1 MSIKPDNVVISIL
14 NSLYPDIQFIA
25 DNGDGVHLKTVFGL
39 VGEVSNKTIGTM
51 RKAIRSSDGKYF
63 HAQPKEY
70 LLNIG
75 VQGTRKSNAYDIAE
89 EIQFL
94 LNTGRYKAL
103 FKQKGFSIR
112 VDHKDIDSIPIQMD
126 TSWFVRY
133 QFSIYLTTD
142 VIMMIDNI
150 SIDGVNVK
158 GTIEDLEGET
168 VYQYLDEV
176 RLPQGTFPLL
186 DGSWKLNGLKILNGN
201 RQ

>member
-14 NSLYPDIQFIA
+14 NSLYPDVQFIA

-51 RKAIRSSDGKYF
+51 RKAIRSSNGKYF

-75 VQGTRKSNAYDIAE
+75 VQGSRKSNAYDIAE

-103 FKQKGFSIR
+103 FKEQGFTIR

-133 QFSIYLTTD
+133 QFPIYLTTD
-142 VIMMIDNI
+142 LIMLIDNI
-150 SIDGVNVK
+150 SIESVDVTGR
-158 GTIEDLEGET
+158 IEDLEGNLISE
-168 VYQYLDEV
+168 YEDE
-176 RLPQGTFPLL
+176 
-186 DGSWKLNGLKILNGN
+186 I

>member
-51 RKAIRSSDGKYF
+51 RKAIRSSNGKYF

-70 LLNIG
+70 LLNIS
-75 VQGTRKSNAYDIAE
+75 VQGSRKSKAYDIAE

-103 FKQKGFSIR
+103 FKEQGFTIR

-133 QFSIYLTTD
+133 QFPIYLTTD
-142 VIMMIDNI
+142 LIMMIDNV
-150 SIDGVNVK
+150 SIDGVY
-158 GTIEDLEGET
+158 IEGIILNREEVIVVNIEPALFLNGEWI
-168 VYQYLDEV
+168 
-176 RLPQGTFPLL
+176 L
-186 DGSWKLNGLKILNGN
+186 DGSQELDGVLN
-201 RQ
+201 

>member
-39 VGEVSNKTIGTM
+39 VGEVSNKTIGTL
-51 RKAIRSSDGKYF
+51 RKAIRSSNGKYF

-70 LLNIG
+70 LLNIS
-75 VQGTRKSNAYDIAE
+75 VQGSRKSNAYDIAE

-94 LNTGRYKAL
+94 LNTGRYKSL

-112 VDHKDIDSIPIQMD
+112 VDHKDIDSIPVQMD

-133 QFSIYLTTD
+133 QFPIYLTTD

-150 SIDGVNVK
+150 SIDGVDVK
-158 GTIEDLEGET
+158 GTIEDLEGNLISE
-168 VYQYLDEV
+168 YEDE
-176 RLPQGTFPLL
+176 
-186 DGSWKLNGLKILNGN
+186 I

>member
-25 DNGDGVHLKTVFGL
+25 DNGEGVHLKTVFGL

-51 RKAIRSSDGKYF
+51 RKAIRSSNGKYF

-70 LLNIG
+70 LLNIS
-75 VQGTRKSNAYDIAE
+75 VQGSRKSNAYDIAE

-103 FKQKGFSIR
+103 FKEQGFTIR

-133 QFSIYLTTD
+133 QFPIYLTTD
-142 VIMMIDNI
+142 LIMMIDTI
-150 SIDGVNVK
+150 SIDGVDVI
-158 GTIEDLEGET
+158 GRIEDLEGNLISE
-168 VYQYLDEV
+168 YEDE
-176 RLPQGTFPLL
+176 
-186 DGSWKLNGLKILNGN
+186 I

>member
-51 RKAIRSSDGKYF
+51 RKAIRSSNGKYF

-75 VQGTRKSNAYDIAE
+75 VQGGRKSNAYDIAE

-94 LNTGRYKAL
+94 LNTGRYKSL
-103 FKQKGFSIR
+103 FKEQGFTIR

-133 QFSIYLTTD
+133 QFPIYLTTD
-142 VIMMIDNI
+142 LIMLVDNI
-150 SIDGVNVK
+150 SIEGVDVT
-158 GTIEDLEGET
+158 GRIEDLEGNLISE
-168 VYQYLDEV
+168 YEDE
-176 RLPQGTFPLL
+176 
-186 DGSWKLNGLKILNGN
+186 I

>member
-51 RKAIRSSDGKYF
+51 RKAIRSSSGKYF

-70 LLNIG
+70 LLNIS
-75 VQGTRKSNAYDIAE
+75 VQGSRKSNAYDIAE

-103 FKQKGFSIR
+103 FKEQGFTIR

-133 QFSIYLTTD
+133 QFPIYLTTD
-142 VIMMIDNI
+142 LIMMIDNI
-150 SIDGVNVK
+150 SIDGADVA
-158 GTIEDLEGET
+158 GRIEDLEGNLISE
-168 VYQYLDEV
+168 YEDE
-176 RLPQGTFPLL
+176 
-186 DGSWKLNGLKILNGN
+186 I

>member
-51 RKAIRSSDGKYF
+51 RKAIRSSNGKYF
-63 HAQPKEY
+63 HAQPKEC
-70 LLNIG
+70 LLNIS
-75 VQGTRKSNAYDIAE
+75 VQGSRKSNAYDIAE

-103 FKQKGFSIR
+103 FKEQGFTIR

-133 QFSIYLTTD
+133 QFPIYLTTD
-142 VIMMIDNI
+142 LIMLIDNI
-150 SIDGVNVK
+150 SIEGVDVT
-158 GTIEDLEGET
+158 GRIEDLEGNLISE
-168 VYQYLDEV
+168 YEDE
-176 RLPQGTFPLL
+176 
-186 DGSWKLNGLKILNGN
+186 I

>member
-51 RKAIRSSDGKYF
+51 RKAIRSGNGKYF

-70 LLNIG
+70 LLNIS
-75 VQGTRKSNAYDIAE
+75 VQGSRKSNAYDIAE

-103 FKQKGFSIR
+103 FKEQGFTIR

-133 QFSIYLTTD
+133 QFPIYLTTD
-142 VIMMIDNI
+142 LIMMIDNV
-150 SIDGVNVK
+150 SIDGVY
-158 GTIEDLEGET
+158 IEGRILNREEVIVVNIEPALFLNGEWI
-168 VYQYLDEV
+168 
-176 RLPQGTFPLL
+176 L
-186 DGSWKLNGLKILNGN
+186 DGSQELDGVLN
-201 RQ
+201 

>member
-51 RKAIRSSDGKYF
+51 RKAIRSSNGKYF

-70 LLNIG
+70 LLNIS
-75 VQGTRKSNAYDIAE
+75 VQGSRKSNAYDVAE

-103 FKQKGFSIR
+103 FKEQGFTIR

-133 QFSIYLTTD
+133 QFPIYLTTD
-142 VIMMIDNI
+142 LIMMIDNI
-150 SIDGVNVK
+150 SIEGVNVT
-158 GTIEDLEGET
+158 GIIEDLEGNLIFE
-168 VYQYLDEV
+168 YEDE
-176 RLPQGTFPLL
+176 
-186 DGSWKLNGLKILNGN
+186 I

>member
-25 DNGDGVHLKTVFGL
+25 DNGDGVHLKAVFGL

-51 RKAIRSSDGKYF
+51 RKAIRSANGKYF

-70 LLNIG
+70 LLNIS
-75 VQGTRKSNAYDIAE
+75 VQGSRKSNAYDIAE

-103 FKQKGFSIR
+103 FKEQGFTIR

-133 QFSIYLTTD
+133 QFPIYLTTD
-142 VIMMIDNI
+142 LIMLIDNI
-150 SIDGVNVK
+150 SIDGVDVT
-158 GTIEDLEGET
+158 GRIEDLEGNLISE
-168 VYQYLDEV
+168 YEDE
-176 RLPQGTFPLL
+176 
-186 DGSWKLNGLKILNGN
+186 I

>member
-1 MSIKPDNVVISIL
+1 MFNKPDNVTISIL

-51 RKAIRSSDGKYF
+51 RKEIRSSTGEYF

-75 VQGTRKSNAYDIAE
+75 VQGSRKSKAYSVAE

-103 FKQKGFSIR
+103 FRQQGFTVR
-112 VDHKDIDSIPIQMD
+112 VDRGEIDSIPIQMD

-133 QFSIYLTTD
+133 QFPIYLTTD

-150 SIDGVNVK
+150 SIDGVDVE
-158 GTIEDLEGET
+158 GTFEDLQGNLIYN
-168 VYQYLDEV
+168 YQEE
-176 RLPQGTFPLL
+176 
-186 DGSWKLNGLKILNGN
+186 I

>member
-25 DNGDGVHLKTVFGL
+25 DNGDGVHLKTIFGL

-51 RKAIRSSDGKYF
+51 RKAIRSSNGKYF

-70 LLNIG
+70 LLNIS
-75 VQGTRKSNAYDIAE
+75 VQGSRKSNAYDIAE

-103 FKQKGFSIR
+103 FKEQGFTIR

-133 QFSIYLTTD
+133 QFPIYLTTD
-142 VIMMIDNI
+142 LIMLIDNI
-150 SIDGVNVK
+150 SIEGVDVI
-158 GTIEDLEGET
+158 GRIEDLEGNLISE
-168 VYQYLDEV
+168 YEDE
-176 RLPQGTFPLL
+176 
-186 DGSWKLNGLKILNGN
+186 I

>member
-1 MSIKPDNVVISIL
+1 MFNKPDNVTISIL

-51 RKAIRSSDGKYF
+51 RKEIRSSTGEYF

-75 VQGTRKSNAYDIAE
+75 VQGSRKSNAYDIAE

-94 LNTGRYKAL
+94 LNTGRYKSL
-103 FKQKGFSIR
+103 FRQQGFTIR

-133 QFSIYLTTD
+133 QFPIYLTTD
-142 VIMMIDNI
+142 LIMLIENI
-150 SIDGVNVK
+150 SIDGVDVK
-158 GTIEDLEGET
+158 GKFEDLQGEL
-168 VYQYLDEV
+168 VHEYEDQ
-176 RLPQGTFPLL
+176 
-186 DGSWKLNGLKILNGN
+186 I

>member
-39 VGEVSNKTIGTM
+39 VGEVSNKTVGTM
-51 RKAIRSSDGKYF
+51 RKAIRSSNGKYF

-70 LLNIG
+70 LLNIS
-75 VQGTRKSNAYDIAE
+75 VQGSRKSNAYDIAE

-94 LNTGRYKAL
+94 LNTRRYKAL
-103 FKQKGFSIR
+103 FKEQGFTIR
-112 VDHKDIDSIPIQMD
+112 VDHKDIDSIPIQMA

-133 QFSIYLTTD
+133 QFPIYLTTD
-142 VIMMIDNI
+142 LIMMIDTI
-150 SIDGVNVK
+150 SIDGVDVI
-158 GTIEDLEGET
+158 GRIEDLEGNLISE
-168 VYQYLDEV
+168 YEDE
-176 RLPQGTFPLL
+176 
-186 DGSWKLNGLKILNGN
+186 I

>member
-1 MSIKPDNVVISIL
+1 MFNKPDNVTISIL

-25 DNGDGVHLKTVFGL
+25 DNGDGVHLKTIFGL

-51 RKAIRSSDGKYF
+51 RKEIRSSTGEYF

-75 VQGTRKSNAYDIAE
+75 IQGSRKSKAYSVAE

-94 LNTGRYKAL
+94 LNTGRYKSL
-103 FKQKGFSIR
+103 FRQQGFTVR
-112 VDHKDIDSIPIQMD
+112 VDRGEIDSIPIQMD

-133 QFSIYLTTD
+133 QFPIYLTTD

-150 SIDGVNVK
+150 SIDGVDVE
-158 GTIEDLEGET
+158 GTFEDLQGNLIYN
-168 VYQYLDEV
+168 YQEE
-176 RLPQGTFPLL
+176 
-186 DGSWKLNGLKILNGN
+186 I

>member
-51 RKAIRSSDGKYF
+51 RKAIRSSNGKYF

-75 VQGTRKSNAYDIAE
+75 LQGSRKSNAYDVAE

-103 FKQKGFSIR
+103 FKEQGFTIR

-133 QFSIYLTTD
+133 QFPIYLTTD
-142 VIMMIDNI
+142 LIMLIDNI
-150 SIDGVNVK
+150 SIDGVDVA
-158 GTIEDLEGET
+158 GRIEDLEGNLISE
-168 VYQYLDEV
+168 YEDE
-176 RLPQGTFPLL
+176 
-186 DGSWKLNGLKILNGN
+186 I

>member
-51 RKAIRSSDGKYF
+51 RKSIRSSDGKYF

-75 VQGTRKSNAYDIAE
+75 VQGTRKSNTYDVAE

-94 LNTGRYKAL
+94 LNTGHLICAL
-103 FKQKGFSIR
+103 FLYS
-112 VDHKDIDSIPIQMD
+112 
-126 TSWFVRY
+126 
-133 QFSIYLTTD
+133 L
-142 VIMMIDNI
+142 
-150 SIDGVNVK
+150 
-158 GTIEDLEGET
+158 
-168 VYQYLDEV
+168 
-176 RLPQGTFPLL
+176 
-186 DGSWKLNGLKILNGN
+186 
-201 RQ
+201 

>member
-51 RKAIRSSDGKYF
+51 RKAIRSSNGKYF

-70 LLNIG
+70 LLNIS
-75 VQGTRKSNAYDIAE
+75 VQGSRKSNAYDIAE

-103 FKQKGFSIR
+103 FKEQGFTIR

-133 QFSIYLTTD
+133 QFPIYLTTD
-142 VIMMIDNI
+142 LIMLIDSI
-150 SIDGVNVK
+150 SIEGVDVT
-158 GTIEDLEGET
+158 GRIEDLEGNLISDYE
-168 VYQYLDEV
+168 DE
-176 RLPQGTFPLL
+176 
-186 DGSWKLNGLKILNGN
+186 I

>member
-51 RKAIRSSDGKYF
+51 RKAIRSSNGKYF

-70 LLNIG
+70 LLNIS
-75 VQGTRKSNAYDIAE
+75 VQGSRKSNAYDIAE

-103 FKQKGFSIR
+103 FKEQGFTIR

-133 QFSIYLTTD
+133 QFPIYLTTD
-142 VIMMIDNI
+142 LIMMIDNI
-150 SIDGVNVK
+150 SIDGVY
-158 GTIEDLEGET
+158 IEGRILNREEVIVVNIEPALFLNGEWI
-168 VYQYLDEV
+168 
-176 RLPQGTFPLL
+176 L
-186 DGSWKLNGLKILNGN
+186 DGSQELDGVLN
-201 RQ
+201 

>member
-51 RKAIRSSDGKYF
+51 RKAIRSSNGKYF

-70 LLNIG
+70 LLNIS
-75 VQGTRKSNAYDIAE
+75 VQGSRKSNAYDIAE

-103 FKQKGFSIR
+103 FKEQGFTIR

-133 QFSIYLTTD
+133 QFPIYLTID
-142 VIMMIDNI
+142 LIMLIDNI
-150 SIDGVNVK
+150 SIEGVDVT
-158 GTIEDLEGET
+158 GRIEDLKGNLIFEYE
-168 VYQYLDEV
+168 DE
-176 RLPQGTFPLL
+176 
-186 DGSWKLNGLKILNGN
+186 I

>member
-14 NSLYPDIQFIA
+14 NSLYPDVQFIA

-51 RKAIRSSDGKYF
+51 RKAIRSDNGKYF

-70 LLNIG
+70 LLNIS
-75 VQGTRKSNAYDIAE
+75 VQGSRKSNAYDIAE

-103 FKQKGFSIR
+103 FKEQGFTIR

-133 QFSIYLTTD
+133 QFPIYLTTD
-142 VIMMIDNI
+142 LIMLIDNI
-150 SIDGVNVK
+150 SIDGVDVT
-158 GTIEDLEGET
+158 GRIEDLEGNLISE
-168 VYQYLDEV
+168 YED
-176 RLPQGTFPLL
+176 
-186 DGSWKLNGLKILNGN
+186 DI

>member
-51 RKAIRSSDGKYF
+51 RKAIRSSNGKYF

-75 VQGTRKSNAYDIAE
+75 VQGSRKSNAYDVAE

-103 FKQKGFSIR
+103 FKEQGFTIR

-133 QFSIYLTTD
+133 QFPIYLTTD
-142 VIMMIDNI
+142 LIMLIDSI
-150 SIDGVNVK
+150 SIEGVDVT
-158 GTIEDLEGET
+158 GRIEDLEGNLISE
-168 VYQYLDEV
+168 YEDE
-176 RLPQGTFPLL
+176 
-186 DGSWKLNGLKILNGN
+186 I

>member
-51 RKAIRSSDGKYF
+51 RKSIRSSDGRYF

-70 LLNIG
+70 LLNVS

-133 QFSIYLTTD
+133 QFPIYLTTD

-150 SIDGVNVK
+150 SIDGAY
-158 GTIEDLEGET
+158 IEGEMLYQEDNT
-168 VYQYLDEV
+168 VVINIEPALFLNGEWV
-176 RLPQGTFPLL
+176 L
-186 DGSWKLNGLKILNGN
+186 DGSQELDGVLN
-201 RQ
+201 